1 MEAVSLPAVSLP
13 GAVVRVSL
21 YGRGA
26 VVTRRVLL
34 PPDLD
39 PAVRLIRVGGIS
51 PIAEP
56 GSFRATVIAEG
67 GQATTRRV
75 ERIRADQVFPETPP
89 EPPELAGRLFRLGVE
104 VERLEMEARALGAR
118 LKQLAGLR
126 PAPRLRQRTAA
137 GDRVG
142 DALAAGA
149 VLERLQREAEAR
161 TAELGRQLAALRRER
176 QALELAL
183 AQSRA
188 SAGQKITRFQA
199 ELLLSPAEEGGG
211 RIAALELSCVV
222 RAARWWPAYVLR
234 IQGSRARLQMDAW
247 VAQATEE
254 DWEGAE
260 LLLSTGDIH
269 TDLRLPQ
276 LAALRYG
283 KAQPPA
289 RPNWREPPPGLDRLF
304 EGYDRSLPKLLQ
316 EPEAPHLQVDDGLS
330 GMLLGVGR
338 AEGGLQSE
346 AQAQPGR
353 PPGRPPGKG
362 GARQASEKKAQEQAQ
377 DRPLSDENERWSS
390 REDIAPRSRVGATLS
405 AAPMPVAFA
414 APKSGALRGGGMF
427 GAVTEAAAGAAGAVG
442 AAMMGGMMD
451 REKDMEEDSY
461 GQEILPVEPADAWMD
476 YDRLL
481 LGAAEDRGQR
491 GRLHHMGGMGGDAPG
506 LVRREA
512 AAKLER
518 LPVDLVDPL
527 AGRGVFDARYAAT
540 ARADIPADGQPH
552 RLQVQA
558 GEAATTPQLRVVP
571 RESPE
576 VYRSVR
582 FTNPIAGPLPG
593 GPVEVWVEGS
603 LLCRSMLAPVE
614 RGGEVEVGLGVEDRV
629 RCARNVK
636 VLEEKVGLLSGSVS
650 VTHTVHVE
658 LRSSL
663 GWPAALEVVDRLP
676 VTDEKHLT
684 ITRLSASPEP
694 EPWDQA
700 ARNAPIRGG
709 MRWRLT
715 LKPDHPQIIEYQY
728 RLSLSARQEIIGG
741 NRREV

>member
-13 GAVVRVSL
+13 GAIVRVSL

-39 PAVRLIRVGGIS
+39 PGVRLIRVGGIS
-51 PIAEP
+51 PLAEP

-260 LLLSTGDIH
+260 ILLSTGDIH
-269 TDLRLPQ
+269 TDLRLPK

-316 EPEAPHLQVDDGLS
+316 EPEAPRLEGLDGIDAKPH
-330 GMLLGVGR
+330 GR
-338 AEGGLQSE
+338 ATGLPGG
-346 AQAQPGR
+346 APARTGR
-353 PPGRPPGKG
+353 SSGGR
-362 GARQASEKKAQEQAQ
+362 ARQAPEEQERGRSV
-377 DRPLSDENERWSS
+377 DDERTLES
-390 REDIAPRSRVGATLS
+390 AGAARAS
-405 AAPMPVAFA
+405 PAAMPVAFA
-414 APKSGALRGGGMF
+414 APKSGAMRGGGVF
-427 GAVTEAAAGAAGAVG
+427 GAVTEAAAGAVG
-442 AAMMGGMMD
+442 AAGAALGGMMD
-451 REKDMEEDSY
+451 REKDMEEDGY

-491 GRLHHMGGMGGDAPG
+491 GRLHRMGGEDGRQA
-506 LVRREA
+506 RREA
-512 AAKLER
+512 AERLER
-518 LPVDLVDPL
+518 LPVELVDPL